1 MSTVRFEVRL
11 TPDEAKAVLADMRMR
26 GAASRANYLRDCLL
40 AGRAGRA
47 DRLTEELGQLG
58 LVLNDIA
65 HAAPAGGDAAGGDLA
80 RLVSE
85 GAALMRRILRDL
97 NCRGLD

>member
-11 TPDEAKAVLADMRMR
+11 TPDEADAVLADMRMR
-26 GAASRANYLRDCLL
+26 GAASRADYLRDCLL

-47 DRLTEELGQLG
+47 DRLTEELGLLG
-58 LVLNDIA
+58 LVLNDVA
-65 HAAPAGGDAAGGDLA
+65 HAALAGDDAAGGDLS

-85 GAALMRRILRDL
+85 GAALMRRIVRDL
-97 NCRGLD
+97 NRRGWE

>member
-1 MSTVRFEVRL
+1 MSTIRFEVRL
-11 TPDEAKAVLADMRMR
+11 TTEEAEAVLADMRRR
-26 GAASRANYLRDCLL
+26 GATSRADYLRDCLL

-65 HAAPAGGDAAGGDLA
+65 HAAPTGGDAAEGDLA

-85 GAALMRRILRDL
+85 GAALIRRIVRDL
-97 NCRGLD
+97 NRGGWK